1 MATSSKLITLE
12 LLSYFKGKM
21 DTVIAAGDAKAFKAV
36 DYADNTIRLYKNE
49 DKSDETP
56 ATITLPEE
64 MFLDQAKTK
73 FVDNFAWDITTY
85 PDSTDPSLEG
95 KPVMVLAVKG
105 DTSTTYSFVNLERLV
120 DVYTGETSSTA
131 TVTVSENKV
140 KAEVNISADENN
152 ILKAKEDGLYVAKAE
167 EVTFTYA
174 ENSDIDALFND

>member
-36 DYADNTIRLYKNE
+36 EYADNTIKLYKKE

-56 ATITLPEE
+56 ATISLPEE
-64 MFLDQAKTK
+64 MFLDQTKTK
-73 FVDNFAWDITTY
+73 FVDSFVWSETAY
-85 PDSTDPSLEG
+85 PGSENPSLEG

-105 DTSTTYSFVNLERLV
+105 DTSTAYSFVNLEKLV
-120 DVYTGETSSTA
+120 DVYTGEASNTA
-131 TVTVSENKV
+131 TVTVTENKV
-140 KAEVNISADENN
+140 KAEVKVSANENN
-152 ILKAKEDGLYVAKAE
+152 VLEAKDDGLYVAKTE

-174 ENSDIDALFND
+174 EETDIDALFN